1 VIVGSTDRVRHAP
14 AGRSSTTWADWLT
27 MTTMARV
34 ETIDVNGQ
42 PTRAYVDVPPN
53 PQRWRPAQAAAA
65 WPTVIASL
73 DRHLGLDRE
82 GA

>member
-1 VIVGSTDRVRHAP
+1 
-14 AGRSSTTWADWLT
+14 

-42 PTRAYVDVPPN
+42 PMRAYVDVPAN
-53 PQRWRPAQAAAA
+53 LQRCRPAQAAAA
-65 WPTVIASL
+65 WPPVIAFL